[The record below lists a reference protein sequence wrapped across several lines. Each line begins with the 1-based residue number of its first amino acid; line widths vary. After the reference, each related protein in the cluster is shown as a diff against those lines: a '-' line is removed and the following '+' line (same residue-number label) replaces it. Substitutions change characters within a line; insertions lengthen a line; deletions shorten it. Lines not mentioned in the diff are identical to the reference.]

1 MLITEQKYLIENR
14 ENNLINS
21 YYFQWVHPRT
31 GKRKEVSGSLPF
43 GWERRHLPDGKVL
56 YVNHDEQKTTYIDP
70 RLAFAKECNSNRG
83 LEDFRQR
90 FDASSNALQ
99 VSVMAVVEFFCGR
112 R

>member
-1 MLITEQKYLIENR
+1 M
-14 ENNLINS
+14 
-21 YYFQWVHPRT
+21 HPRT

-56 YVNHDEQKTTYIDP
+56 YVNHEEQKTTYIDP